1 MLLLEPRRDSQ
12 WFFMRFRRVPLVA
25 KDMNSRVVKGVV
37 LALFGALTIAFGHLL
52 GLDLDHVALLGVAL
66 GGVIGLVPDR
76 TLTQRL
82 IGFAIGFVLAW
93 IGFALRAGM
102 LPDVA
107 AARALVIFGVIAV
120 AMVIVVATGSRI
132 PLWSALVGSA
142 AMVGAYEQTYTA
154 SPSLFGTDS
163 PTAATTVLLAV
174 AMGVLG
180 SVLLGEE
187 VMESRQAEV
196 ESHHREEVD
205 A

>member
-1 MLLLEPRRDSQ
+1 
-12 WFFMRFRRVPLVA
+12 
-25 KDMNSRVVKGVV
+25 MNTRVVKGVV

-52 GLDLDHVALLGVAL
+52 GLDLDQVALLGVTL

-76 TLTQRL
+76 TLAQRL
-82 IGFAIGFVLAW
+82 IGFAVGFVLAW

-102 LPDVA
+102 LPDTA
-107 AARALVIFGVIAV
+107 TARAVVVFGVIV
-120 AMVIVVATGSRI
+120 IAMLIVVATGSRI

-142 AMVGAYEQTYTA
+142 AMVGAYEQTYAA
-154 SPSLFGTDS
+154 SPSLFVTDS

-187 VMESRQAEV
+187 VAESREAEV
-196 ESHHREEVD
+196 DSRHRTEV
-205 A
+205 AA

>member
-1 MLLLEPRRDSQ
+1 
-12 WFFMRFRRVPLVA
+12 
-25 KDMNSRVVKGVV
+25 MNTRVVKGVV

-52 GLDLDHVALLGVAL
+52 GLDLDQVALLGVTL

-102 LPDVA
+102 LPDIA
-107 AARALVIFGVIAV
+107 AARALVVFGVIAIS
-120 AMVIVVATGSRI
+120 MLIVVATGSRI

-142 AMVGAYEQTYTA
+142 AMVGAYEQTYAA
-154 SPSLFGTDS
+154 SPSLFVTDS

-187 VMESRQAEV
+187 VVESREAEI
-196 ESHHREEVD
+196 ESRHRTEVD